1 MAMGAVFVACGLL
14 IVAMAAG
21 LITPTGPAT
30 APAWV
35 PACAGLA
42 FVAAGLLVIVDFG
55 MARVG
60 PDGQLAPG
68 TPLPIQ
74 LASLLLALAIVGL
87 LAAIAG
93 WVAFGPGTRAFTTT
107 FSVPFVSTRSRGGEA
122 SGRIAFG
129 ISTVILVIVFG
140 ASGAA
145 GMRRLWREWRAGAPR
160 S

>member
-1 MAMGAVFVACGLL
+1 MAVGS
-14 IVAMAAG
+14 
-21 LITPTGPAT
+21 ITPTDAAT

-42 FVAAGLLVIVDFG
+42 FVAAGLVVIVDFG

-60 PDGQLAPG
+60 PDGQLEPG

-74 LASLLLALAIVGL
+74 LASLLLALTIVGL

-93 WVAFGPGTRAFTTT
+93 WVAFGPGPRAFTTT
-107 FSVPFVSTRSRGGEA
+107 FSLPFVATRSRGGET

-129 ISTVILVIVFG
+129 ISTVILVIVFV
-140 ASGAA
+140 ASG
-145 GMRRLWREWRAGAPR
+145 GVGPHRLWCEWRAGAVEQTSER
-160 S
+160 VS